1 MDPEPRST
9 STTLNK
15 IHSEYLSTNGFVEEF
30 LKHPS
35 SKYFVNSNT
44 YFRKSEKT
52 MILNEIRINM
62 Y

>member
-44 YFRKSEKT
+44 YFRKSEK
-52 MILNEIRINM
+52 N
-62 Y
+62 YDFK